1 MNFSYYTT
9 LSLGCISTPVTWT
22 TIFTALSITIESKIK
37 IGLKKEKLYQ
47 YNLRHKCLK
56 AKAMTI
62 YRHVTLKKAIIPGFE
77 EQTM

>member
-1 MNFSYYTT
+1 MNNNFHS
-9 LSLGCISTPVTWT
+9 IVNNNRIQNKKRFEKRKIIPVQ
-22 TIFTALSITIESKIK
+22 SKT
-37 IGLKKEKLYQ
+37 Q
-47 YNLRHKCLK
+47 MLK

>member
-1 MNFSYYTT
+1 
-9 LSLGCISTPVTWT
+9 
-22 TIFTALSITIESKIK
+22 
-37 IGLKKEKLYQ
+37 LKKEKLYQ